1 MAAAWAK
8 LAEFGLLH
16 HMKWYCVYTH
26 PQKEAI
32 AAGFIGDTL
41 GLECFYPKL
50 KQRVIIRR
58 VKREIVRPLF
68 PRYIFCRFDLATS
81 YRSVSYASDVASVVS
96 LGRKPIEVGD
106 EIIAA
111 LKSRASSSPKQD
123 EIHAE
128 EIISPGSRVEIV
140 SGVMRGLE
148 GLFLRPMN
156 DSERV
161 AILLSTLNASVVV
174 ERSQCRV
181 VEPPSLRM
189 SASLA

>member
-1 MAAAWAK
+1 
-8 LAEFGLLH
+8 
-16 HMKWYCVYTH
+16 MKWYCIYTH

-32 AAGFIGDTL
+32 AAGFITETL

-68 PRYIFCRFDLATS
+68 PRYIFSRFDLAIS

-96 LGRKPIEVGD
+96 LGRKPIEVSD
-106 EIIAA
+106 DIIAA
-111 LKSRASSSPKQD
+111 LKSRASASPEKD
-123 EIHAE
+123 EIHSDA
-128 EIISPGSRVEIV
+128 IMSPGSRIEIV
-140 SGVMRGLE
+140 GGVMRGLE

-174 ERSQCRV
+174 ERSQCRLV
-181 VEPPSLRM
+181 TPPPMGM
-189 SASLA
+189 SASFA